1 MPMVME
7 RQTVAASN
15 KKAVQTDA
23 APKALGPY
31 SQAIVAN
38 GMVFCAGQIPLDP
51 ATGDLL
57 AGGIAEQTHQVLKNL
72 RAVLKAAGSDLDR
85 AVKTTVFLKSMDS
98 FVAMNEVYGRP
109 EYFGSNPPARSTV
122 EVARLPRALLFLA
135 IARLLAALVLIIPT
149 WRICTRAGFS
159 GALSLFHLV
168 PVIGS
173 FIVMAVLAFSDWPNG
188 EASPARR

>member
-1 MPMVME
+1 M
-7 RQTVAASN
+7 AASN

-31 SQAIVAN
+31 SQAIVAK

-51 ATGDLL
+51 ATGDLV

-98 FVAMNEVYGRP
+98 FAAMNEVYGRP
-109 EYFGSNPPARSTV
+109 EYFGANPPARSTV
-122 EVARLPRALLFLA
+122 EVARLPRDVLVEIEVL
-135 IARLLAALVLIIPT
+135 ALV
-149 WRICTRAGFS
+149 
-159 GALSLFHLV
+159 
-168 PVIGS
+168 
-173 FIVMAVLAFSDWPNG
+173 
-188 EASPARR
+188 

>member
-1 MPMVME
+1 
-7 RQTVAASN
+7 VAASN

-51 ATGDLL
+51 ATGDLVT
-57 AGGIAEQTHQVLKNL
+57 GGIAEQTHQVLKNL
-72 RAVLKAAGSDLDR
+72 RAVLKAAGSDLDH

-109 EYFGSNPPARSTV
+109 EYFGANPPARSTV
-122 EVARLPRALLFLA
+122 EVARLPRDVLVEVEVT
-135 IARLLAALVLIIPT
+135 ALV
-149 WRICTRAGFS
+149 
-159 GALSLFHLV
+159 
-168 PVIGS
+168 
-173 FIVMAVLAFSDWPNG
+173 
-188 EASPARR
+188 